1 MAQSP
6 PNRAKRRYDI
16 YMKKETRLPLLTT
29 DEMLALLASSKL
41 VFTAAPEGTVSPT
54 SEVRVTVHETP
65 CFLG

>member
-1 MAQSP
+1 
-6 PNRAKRRYDI
+6 
-16 YMKKETRLPLLTT
+16 MKKETRLPLLTT